1 MADLNAGSVTL
12 EVRAVSTKL
21 AADMAAAK
29 AKLATSA
36 AGIEKSLNL
45 GDALRG
51 MNGMSA
57 MLPGVGGQFASVASN
72 VAGMGAS
79 LGAVGIAASAAAA
92 AIVAVTVA
100 AGALGKAAV
109 EAAASRQDLLLSFEI
124 LLKSKDAA
132 AELVGQMQRLAD
144 TTPLETAGIAEASRL
159 LLAMRFDVKDIVPMV
174 TKMGDAMVVSGKGQE
189 GLMRL
194 ALVLGQIKSAG
205 RLLGQ
210 DVLQLNQLGLN
221 PRAAIAQ
228 DMGISENEVRKRMEA
243 GAIPAAQAIKSI
255 FKDIEQNA
263 GGAMSKLATGWNGRM
278 STLRDG
284 WNRLLVTIGTPLV
297 DALSP
302 MLVSAANWLT
312 KLSNGIQANM
322 PAIVEY
328 FNKIKEAMA
337 PYAEAFRVMFDGV
350 SRLAVAMAPITGI
363 FLKLVEW
370 AGLLAVKLL
379 SLVQLGRALV
389 IRGLLEY
396 WTAVLTAI
404 NKVGEALGKILN
416 AGKDKSGFP
425 LLEILTNVAIVTV
438 EGMMVV
444 ADKYRNIANEVMSQA
459 KEQAIAQATAVIDG
473 LKKQFD
479 AHQEYVNKVK
489 AIYDKYV
496 SSSAAVRS
504 RMTGAT
510 VENVGKAKSPDF
522 EGMRSGIERGLVV
535 QQLGE
540 RFVSQYEQATQT
552 GGSTLGKED
561 DARSM
566 IRELKIMN
574 QSLFKLLWQQETT
587 RQQAV
592 LS

>member
-1 MADLNAGSVTL
+1 MAGDMNAGQVTL

-29 AKLATSA
+29 AKLSTSA
-36 AGIEKSLNL
+36 ASIEKSLNL
-45 GDALRG
+45 TDVMRG
-51 MNGMSA
+51 MNGMTA

-72 VAGMGAS
+72 VAGLGGS
-79 LGAVGIAASAAAA
+79 LGATAIAASAAAA
-92 AIVAVTVA
+92 AILATAAA
-100 AGALGKAAV
+100 AGALGKASI

-132 AELVGQMQRLAD
+132 KELVGQMQRLAD
-144 TTPLETAGIAEASRL
+144 TTPLETQGIAEASRL
-159 LLAMRFDVKDIVPMV
+159 LLAMRFDVKDIIPMV
-174 TKMGDAMVVSGKGQE
+174 TKMGDAMVVSGKGTE

-205 RLLGQ
+205 RLMGQ

-221 PRAAIAQ
+221 PRASIAK

-243 GAIPAAQAIKSI
+243 GTIPAAQAIKSI
-255 FKDIEQNA
+255 FKDIEQSA

-284 WNRLLVTIGTPLV
+284 WNRLLVTIGTPLI

-322 PAIVEY
+322 PQITAF
-328 FNKIKEAMA
+328 FNKMKEALA
-337 PYAEAFRVMFDGV
+337 PYAEAFKVMIDGMA
-350 SRLAVAMAPITGI
+350 RLATAMAPITGI

-396 WTAVLTAI
+396 WTAVLTVI

-416 AGKDKSGFP
+416 IGQGEKKTMLGGMAGA
-425 LLEILTNVAIVTV
+425 AIEAVKALSAY
-438 EGMMVV
+438 
-444 ADKYRNIANEVMSQA
+444 ADKLRNIANEVMSQA
-459 KEQAIAQATAVIDG
+459 REQATAQASAVIDG

-510 VENVGKAKSPDF
+510 VENIGKAKAPDF

-552 GGSTLGKED
+552 GGATLGKED
-561 DARSM
+561 NPM
-566 IRELKIMN
+566 GIIRELKLMN

-592 LS
+592 IS